1 MLNTILSIYLFL
13 SYLAGIGFVFV
24 VFSKD
29 RQITVADLLI
39 LALSPFSMVPI
50 LAVQLV
56 SSIIDLDVV
65 VFKDN
70 KF

>member
-1 MLNTILSIYLFL
+1 MLNTILSVYLSL
-13 SYLAGIGFVFV
+13 SYLAGIGFLLM

-29 RQITVADLLI
+29 RQVTVADLLI

-56 SSIIDLDVV
+56 SSIIDLDTV

-70 KF
+70 EF